1 MVEVNIL
8 GSGSSLPLYKRFSP
22 SQIIKIEGKNILID
36 CGEGT
41 QIQLQRFGFS
51 IINIDYILISHLHGD
66 HFFGLFG
73 LLSSMLLLGRTK
85 PLTIFAN
92 KNLIPILEIIFQE
105 KLFGKYFPFNFIPL
119 DFNNPNK
126 IVEEDKFEIFSFPL
140 DHSVPTCGFLIKE
153 KLRPRNILKSFIEYY
168 HPSINDIKNIKR
180 GGDYLDENTGKLL
193 KNNEITSDPPQP
205 FSYVY
210 CSDTAYKSFNYS
222 EIKNPIYLF
231 AESTFLV
238 EKIDAAKSKK
248 HMTAAETAQLAD
260 NLNAQYLILGH
271 FSSEYKSINLFIE
284 EASQYFPRDK
294 IILAYDGLKINYDN
308 YKKNDKILK

>member
-1 MVEVNIL
+1 
-8 GSGSSLPLYKRFSP
+8 
-22 SQIIKIEGKNILID
+22 
-36 CGEGT
+36 
-41 QIQLQRFGFS
+41 
-51 IINIDYILISHLHGD
+51 
-66 HFFGLFG
+66 
-73 LLSSMLLLGRTK
+73 LLGRTK

-140 DHSVPTCGFLIKE
+140 DHSVPSCGFLIKE
-153 KLRPRNILKSFIEYY
+153 KVRPRNILKSFIEFY

-231 AESTFLV
+231 AESTFLA

-308 YKKNDKILK
+308 YKKIDKILK